1 MCNVYPYGEWSPQG
15 IVESYQNCDAKENQW
30 KTIFPENT
38 FSKDNN
44 IGVIGGGWPGLYKCY
59 IGAQ

>member
-1 MCNVYPYGEWSPQG
+1 MKNYFS
-15 IVESYQNCDAKENQW
+15 K
-30 KTIFPENT
+30 KKT

-59 IGAQ
+59 RSTVDEGTKGIINPGKTGEQGGA